1 MYTVN
6 ITLPAEQDL
15 NAAVEYYCTVL
26 KPSTASYPLPQSC
39 SAEPEA
45 EDSNR

>member
-39 SAEPEA
+39 SAVTVA
-45 EDSNR
+45 EGANK